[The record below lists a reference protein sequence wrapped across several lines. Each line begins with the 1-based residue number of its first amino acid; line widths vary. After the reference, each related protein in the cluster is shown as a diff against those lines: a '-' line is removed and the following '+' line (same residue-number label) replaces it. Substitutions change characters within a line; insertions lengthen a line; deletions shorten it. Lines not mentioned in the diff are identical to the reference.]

1 MFSDL
6 LYRLRALFRRKALDS
21 ELDEEL
27 QYHLDR
33 EAEKYRQVEA
43 SPELAMRRAKLALGG
58 TEQVTQ
64 QCREARGT
72 KLIEDL
78 VQDLRYAARQ
88 LRKSIGFT
96 CAVILTLTLA
106 IGVNSAVFSLLDG
119 FLLHALPYPH
129 PERIGV
135 LMTHI
140 EGTNPRTGQYLSE
153 EDDSQD
159 GATWELLKSNLS
171 AVTLASWGGSGG
183 VNLQAGAEAGNA
195 VRYVHEGRISAHY
208 FDVLGVPLYLG
219 RSFTDEE
226 DHPGGSQAVVISYAL
241 WQSAFHGDSGIIG
254 ETIHLKGEPYTV
266 VGVLPSKG
274 IIPGAADLFTPLRPA
289 TTGECGGDNCGI
301 VMRLKSGATWEQL
314 TAQISQ
320 LPKPGYVERRD
331 KAWFYAVPM
340 QSYLSGYMRP
350 KLEALMLAVGFVL
363 LIACANLAGLSLVRI
378 AQRNLEVATRMALGA
393 SRARV
398 LWQLWIESLLL
409 AAVGG
414 AAGLGLA
421 FTLIGAARKLLPDE
435 MVPMGGFGLDSRV
448 LMFTA
453 AATVLTSLLFGAMP
467 ALETRRLDLR
477 QTLAAGTRA
486 VAGRSGRIRQW
497 LIGAEVALT
506 VVLLAGAGLLVR
518 TLVHLE
524 TLPPGFDATH
534 VMTAKAVLNAG
545 HYNDPIAFT
554 GLLDKS
560 LTSIRRIPGVDDAAV
575 GLSVPYERGL
585 NYSLTIV
592 DGPQAGKGDGSNL
605 SYVTPGYFSTLR
617 IPLLMGRG
625 FVSSDTSTSQPVAI
639 VNAEFARHFYND
651 RDAVGRHFQIEGG
664 RIKYAIVGVVA
675 DVQKKPSIYGDAP
688 LATEPVIYLAAAQT
702 PASVIA
708 AGNIW
713 FQPSWIVRTRGPISS
728 LTEAMQRALAE
739 VDPDLPFSGFY
750 SMRDL
755 LNQRL
760 QLQHIEV
767 TLLGVLA
774 GLALMLSSI
783 GIYALVSNL
792 VVQRTREIG
801 IRIALGCT
809 LRRAILGVGSAGAI
823 PVGGGIFAGLAL
835 SFFALRALQSEIYGV
850 SAYDRVT
857 LVSVPLLLV
866 AIAGVASLLP
876 ALRIAKIDPVETLRA
891 E

>member
-6 LYRLRALFRRKALDS
+6 IYRLRALFHHKKLES
-21 ELDEEL
+21 ELEEEL

-43 SPELAMRRAKLALGG
+43 SREIAIRRAKLALGG
-58 TEQVTQ
+58 TQQVTQ

-119 FLLHALPYPH
+119 FLLRTLPYPH

-140 EGTNPRTGQYLSE
+140 EATNPRSGQYMSE

-159 GATWELLKSNLS
+159 GATWELLKSNVN
-171 AVTLASWGGSGG
+171 AVTLATWGGSGG
-183 VNLQAGAEAGNA
+183 VNMQAGAAAGNT
-195 VRYVHEGRISAHY
+195 VRYVHESRVSAHY
-208 FDVLGVPLYLG
+208 FDVLGIPLYLG
-219 RSFTDEE
+219 RSFSEEE
-226 DHPGGSQAVVISYAL
+226 DHPGGPQAVVLSYGL

-254 ETIHLKGEPYTV
+254 EAIHLKGEPYTV
-266 VGVLPSKG
+266 VGVLSSRAIFPS
-274 IIPGAADLFTPLRPA
+274 AADLFTPLQPA
-289 TTGECGGDNCGI
+289 TTGECGGNNCGI
-301 VMRLKSGATWEQL
+301 VMRLKPGATWEQL
-314 TAQISQ
+314 SAQISH
-320 LPKPGYVERRD
+320 LPKPGYVGPRD
-331 KAWFYAVPM
+331 KAWFYTVPM
-340 QSYLSGYMRP
+340 QSYLGGYMRP
-350 KLEALMLAVGFVL
+350 RVEALMLAVGFVL
-363 LIACANLAGLSLVRI
+363 LIACANLAALTLVRI
-378 AQRNLEVATRMALGA
+378 SQRNLEVATRMALGA

-398 LWQLWIESLLL
+398 LWQLWMENLLL

-421 FTLIGAARKLLPDE
+421 FVLIGAARKLLPEE
-435 MVPMGGFGLDSRV
+435 MVPIGGFGLDSRV
-448 LMFTA
+448 LIFTA
-453 AATVLTSLLFGAMP
+453 AATVLTSLLFGALP

-477 QTLAAGTRA
+477 RTLAAGTRS
-486 VAGRSGRIRQW
+486 VAGGSGRIRQW

-534 VMTAKAVLNAG
+534 VMTAKASLNAK
-545 HYNDPIAFT
+545 HYNDPITLA
-554 GLLDKS
+554 GLADKS
-560 LTSIRRIPGVDDAAV
+560 LAFMRRIPGVEDAAV

-592 DGPQAGKGDGSNL
+592 DGPQAGKDASANL
-605 SYVTPGYFSTLR
+605 TYVTPGYFSTLR

-625 FVSSDTSTSQPVAI
+625 CLSSDTSTSQPVAI
-639 VNAEFARHFYND
+639 VNAEFARHFYQD
-651 RDAVGRHFQIEGG
+651 RNAVGRHFQMEGG
-664 RIKYAIVGVVA
+664 RMKYAIVGVVA
-675 DVQKKPSIYGDAP
+675 DVQKKPSMYGDAP
-688 LATEPVIYLAAAQT
+688 LATEPVIYLTAAQT

-708 AGNIW
+708 AGNLW
-713 FQPSWIVRTRGPISS
+713 FQPSWIVRTRGPVSG

-739 VDPDLPFSGFY
+739 ADPDLPFSGFY

-760 QLQHIEV
+760 QMQHIEV

-774 GLALMLSSI
+774 GLAMMLSSI
-783 GIYALVSNL
+783 GMYALVSNL
-792 VVQRTREIG
+792 VVQRAREIG

-809 LRRAILGVGSAGAI
+809 LRRAILQVTSAGAT
-823 PVGGGIFAGLAL
+823 PVSGGVFAGLAL
-835 SFFALRALQSEIYGV
+835 SFVALRALQSEIYGV

-876 ALRIAKIDPVETLRA
+876 ALRIAKIDPAETLRA

>member
-6 LYRLRALFRRKALDS
+6 LYRFRALLRRKAVDR
-21 ELDEEL
+21 ELEEEL

-33 EAEKYRQVEA
+33 EAEKYHQVEA
-43 SPELAMRRAKLALGG
+43 SPDKAMRRARMSLGG

-64 QCREARGT
+64 QCRDARGT

-88 LRKSIGFT
+88 LSKSIGFT
-96 CAVILTLTLA
+96 CAVVLTLTLA

-119 FLLHALPYPH
+119 FLLRTLPYPH
-129 PERIGV
+129 AERIGV

-140 EGTNPRTGQYLSE
+140 EGTNPRTGQHVSE
-153 EDDSQD
+153 EEDSQD
-159 GATWELLKSNLS
+159 GATWELLKSNVN
-171 AVTLASWGGSGG
+171 AVTVASWGGSGG
-183 VNLQAGAEAGNA
+183 VNLQTGAAAGNA
-195 VRYVHEGRISAHY
+195 VRYVHESRISAHY
-208 FDVLGVPLYLG
+208 FDVLGIPLHLG
-219 RSFTDEE
+219 RSFTEEE
-226 DHPGGSQAVVISYAL
+226 DHPDGPQAVVLSHAL

-254 ETIHLKGEPYTV
+254 ETIHLRGEAYTV
-266 VGVLPSKG
+266 VGVLPRKA

-301 VMRLKSGATWEQL
+301 VMRLKPGATWEQL
-314 TAQISQ
+314 TAQISH

-340 QSYLSGYMRP
+340 QSYLGGYMRP
-350 KLEALMLAVGFVL
+350 RVEALMLAVGFVL

-398 LWQLWIESLLL
+398 LWQLWIENLLL
-409 AAVGG
+409 AAFGG

-421 FTLIGAARKLLPDE
+421 FTLIGAAKKLLPDE
-435 MVPMGGFGLDSRV
+435 MVPVGGFGLDSRV
-448 LMFTA
+448 LIFTA
-453 AATVLTSLLFGAMP
+453 AATILTSLLFGAMP

-486 VAGRSGRIRQW
+486 VASRSGRIRQW

-506 VVLLAGAGLLVR
+506 VVLLAGAGLLVH

-534 VMTAKAVLNAG
+534 VMTAKAALNAG

-560 LTSIRRIPGVDDAAV
+560 LTSIRRIPGVEDAAV

-585 NYSLTIV
+585 NYSWTLL
-592 DGPQAGKGDGSNL
+592 DGPQAGKNYGSNL
-605 SYVTPGYFSTLR
+605 TYVTPGYFSTLR

-625 FVSSDTSTSQPVAI
+625 LVSSDTSTSQPVAI
-639 VNAEFARHFYND
+639 VNAEFARHFYNG
-651 RDAVGRHFQIEGG
+651 RDAVGRHFQIAGG
-664 RIKYAIVGVVA
+664 RIKYAIVGMVA
-675 DVQKKPSIYGDAP
+675 DVQKKPGMPGDAP
-688 LATEPVIYLAAAQT
+688 LATEPVIYLPAAQT
-702 PASVIA
+702 PASILA
-708 AGNIW
+708 AGHLW
-713 FQPSWIVRTRGPISS
+713 FQPSWIVRTRGPVSG

-739 VDPDLPFSGFY
+739 ADPDLPFSGFY

-760 QLQHIEV
+760 QVQHIEV

-774 GLALMLSSI
+774 GLALLLSSI
-783 GIYALVSNL
+783 GVYALVSNL

-809 LRRAILGVGSAGAI
+809 LRRAILGAGSAAAT
-823 PVGGGIFAGLAL
+823 PVGGGVLAGLAL

-857 LVSVPLLLV
+857 LLSVPLLLV
-866 AIAGVASLLP
+866 AIAAVASILP
-876 ALRIAKIDPVETLRA
+876 ALRIARIDPVETLRA